1 MTNSTENT
9 KMNKSISS
17 TTLSTTLSTTEK
29 VTLSLKKRHQKENRF
44 KIVGLLAVLFGFMLV
59 VVLITDITSKALPAF
74 HQHWV
79 KLDVKYKSDW
89 LNVDDSSS
97 QNLLAKQM
105 AVQMKSANYR
115 KVLKNSVYQMFAT
128 TSAKK
133 LDRKEKRQLFKL
145 FSTNAEF
152 TIKDALIANPDYLD
166 KQENIWV
173 RLDDDVDSYLKE
185 GFPVGEAGLRISKQQ
200 ALWLAKLTT
209 EQRIESRF
217 NFSFFTASDS
227 REPELAGI
235 KGALMGT
242 LLTMFVTLL
251 LSFPLGVAGAL
262 YLEEFAPKNRWTD
275 LIEININNLAAVP
288 SIVFGLLGLAVII
301 NLFGLP
307 RSAPLV
313 GGIVLTLMTLPTII
327 IASRAAIKAVPP
339 SLREAALG
347 LGASKMQVTF
357 SHVLPQAMPGII
369 TGAIIGIAQ
378 ALGETAPLLM
388 IGMVAFI
395 VDVPTSIV
403 DSATVLPVQIFLW
416 ADSPERA
423 FLAKTSAAI
432 LVLLALLLVI
442 NITATVLRAKFEKK
456 IK

>member
-1 MTNSTENT
+1 MTKLNNNQNIDKPNT
-9 KMNKSISS
+9 IDTIS
-17 TTLSTTLSTTEK
+17 TTQK
-29 VTLSLKKRHQKENRF
+29 VTQGLKKRHRKEKRF
-44 KIVGLLAVLFGFMLV
+44 KRIGLSAVLFGFLLV
-59 VVLITDITSKALPAF
+59 IILIGDITSKALPAF
-74 HQHWV
+74 HQNWV
-79 KLDVKYKSDW
+79 KLDVDYHATWLDIDESSDVTLIKKQ
-89 LNVDDSSS
+89 LN
-97 QNLLAKQM
+97 K
-105 AVQMKSANYR
+105 ANYR
-115 KVLKNSVYQMFAT
+115 NVLKKSLYQMFPDV
-128 TSAKK
+128 SGRKDKRK
-133 LDRKEKRQLFKL
+133 LTKL
-145 FSTNAEF
+145 LSSNAEF
-152 TIKDALIANPDYLD
+152 TLKDNLITSPLLFNQ
-166 KQENIWV
+166 KTQVWV

-185 GFPVGEAGLRISKQQ
+185 KYPLGEAGLRINQQQ
-200 ALWLAKLTT
+200 AQWLAQLISSDKV
-209 EQRIESRF
+209 ESRF
-217 NFSFFTASDS
+217 NVSFFTSGDS

-262 YLEEFAPKNRWTD
+262 YLEEFAPRNRFTD
-275 LIEININNLAAVP
+275 FIEININNLAAVP

-339 SLREAALG
+339 SIREAALG

-369 TGAIIGIAQ
+369 TGAIIGVAQ

-395 VDVPTSIV
+395 VDVPNSIV

-432 LVLLALLLVI
+432 LVLLTLLLII
-442 NITATVLRAKFEKK
+442 NLSATMLRSKFEKK
-456 IK
+456 